1 MTEPGIER
9 TGARDEWPS
18 DRELMARA
26 RHGDAAAFELIVR
39 RYWDSLVSYAD
50 RLVGDPDTA
59 RDAVQSMFASIWE
72 RRAQWQDE
80 QAVRTYFYRAVRNRV
95 IDVHRRTRAWKRW
108 SARVR
113 VEFRRVSPSPA
124 EVAERAELAELIESA
139 IRTLPERRRE
149 VFVLAQL
156 QNFSYREVAE
166 LLNMA
171 PQTVA
176 NHMSLALRDLRKS
189 LGPHFPT
196 RL

>member
-1 MTEPGIER
+1 
-9 TGARDEWPS
+9 
-18 DRELMARA
+18 MARV
-26 RHGDAAAFELIVR
+26 RHGDAAAFEQVVR

-59 RDAVQSMFASIWE
+59 RDAVQAMFARIWE
-72 RRAQWQDE
+72 RRAQWQEE
-80 QAVRTYFYRAVRNRV
+80 QSVRTYFYRAIRNRV
-95 IDVHRRTRAWKRW
+95 FDVHRRTRAWKRW

-113 VEFRRVSPSPA
+113 IELRRVSPSPA
-124 EVAERAELAELIESA
+124 EVVEQAELAEIIEQA
-139 IRTLPERRRE
+139 IRALPERRRE

-176 NHMSLALRDLRKS
+176 NHMSLALRDLRS
-189 LGPHFPT
+189 TLGPYFST
-196 RL
+196 RLQAH